1 MAHLSDESA
10 GMPSPFN
17 DMLDLAMPWWSF
29 VLRACVVYFVLL
41 LMIRTSGKRTM
52 GQFTPFD
59 MLLVVLLG
67 NAVQNALLGEDTSVA
82 GGLLLAV
89 TLISLNWV
97 VGFVSARNQ
106 KIEAMIE
113 GSPVLLARNGE
124 VYREV
129 LRRELISRADFD
141 KAMREAGCLDID
153 QVKLAVL
160 ETNGHITVVMQPQ
173 KD

>member
-1 MAHLSDESA
+1 
-10 GMPSPFN
+10 MPHVFG
-17 DMLDLAMPWWSF
+17 DMFDLAMPWWAF
-29 VLRACVVYFVLL
+29 VLRACIVYFVLL
-41 LMIRTSGKRTM
+41 LMIRASGKRTM

-82 GGLLLAV
+82 GGLLLAA
-89 TLISLNWV
+89 TLITLNWV
-97 VGFVSARNQ
+97 VGFVSARSQ
-106 KIEAMIE
+106 KVEAMIE

-124 VYREV
+124 IYREV

-160 ETNGHITVVMQPQ
+160 ETNGHITVVLQPH